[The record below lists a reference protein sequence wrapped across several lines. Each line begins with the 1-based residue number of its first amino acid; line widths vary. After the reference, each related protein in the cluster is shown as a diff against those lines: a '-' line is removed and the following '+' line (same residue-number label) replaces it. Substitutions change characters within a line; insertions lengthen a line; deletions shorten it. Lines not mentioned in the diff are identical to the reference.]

1 MLAASTRERQSFAKK
16 EGFPL
21 KKYIQW
27 ACVTLFLLIELPL
40 YHMILTT
47 GGDTLVYSSFFSIVA
62 CFFYAL
68 IWAKKEPLTAAGL
81 ACTVAA
87 DYFLV
92 ICDPIQRTWGMVFFL
107 MAQSLYAV
115 RLHRVIPSRVFWI
128 LRVGILSL
136 GVAVAWMVLGSK
148 TDLLAILSIL
158 YYANLILNIFAA
170 FSRFK
175 TEKLA
180 AFGFLL
186 LILCDTVIG
195 LQVAC
200 GGYLPIAEDSRIYK
214 IIFMDFHLSW
224 FFYLPSQ
231 ILLALSV
238 GLKKR

>member
-1 MLAASTRERQSFAKK
+1 M
-16 EGFPL
+16 
-21 KKYIQW
+21 KKYIKW
-27 ACVTLFLLIELPL
+27 ACLALFLLIELPL

-47 GGDTLVYSSFFSIVA
+47 GGDALVYSSFFSIVI
-62 CFFYAL
+62 CFCYAL
-68 IWAKKEPLTAAGL
+68 IWFRNEPLIVAGL

-92 ICDPIQRTWGMVFFL
+92 VCDPIQRTWGMVFFL

-115 RLHRVIPSRVFWI
+115 RLHRVIGSRVFWGI
-128 LRVGILSL
+128 RVGLLSL
-136 GVAVAWMVLGSK
+136 AAAIAWIVLGSK

-170 FSRFK
+170 FVRFR

-200 GGYLPIAEDSRIYK
+200 GAYLPIAEESLIYR

-238 GLKKR
+238 GLKKTIRK

>member
-1 MLAASTRERQSFAKK
+1 MKVNKKWLFA
-16 EGFPL
+16 
-21 KKYIQW
+21 
-27 ACVTLFLLIELPL
+27 VLFLLIELPL

-47 GGDTLVYSSFFSIVA
+47 GGDILVYSSFFSIVV
-62 CFFYAL
+62 CFVYGL
-68 IWAKKEPLTAAGL
+68 IWAGKEPLTVAGL

-87 DYFLV
+87 DLFLV
-92 ICDPIQRTWGMVFFL
+92 VCDPIQRTWGMVFFL

-115 RLHRVIPSRVFWI
+115 RLHRVIASRVFLG
-128 LRVGILSL
+128 LRVGILCL
-136 GVAVAWMVLGSK
+136 GAAVAWILLGEK

-175 TEKLA
+175 TEKLVA
-180 AFGFLL
+180 VGFLL

-200 GGYLPIAEDSRIYK
+200 GAYLPISEGSVIYK

-231 ILLALSV
+231 VLLALSV